1 MLAAYVIRFSCGG
14 GHTHAG
20 LDLGGVLGP
29 LVDQVGQILT
39 GTVNGTLETAA
50 NITGWTGTNTTG
62 TNTTAPT
69 DPCTWTGIT
78 CNALGSITGLYMPT
92 TRPHC
97 PTATLSP
104 SHAHLHRCS
113 VLDGLALTGAIPS
126 GLDALA
132 NLTTLCVVTPN
143 TNTRSVI
150 RLTV

>member
-1 MLAAYVIRFSCGG
+1 LLLAAYVIRFSCGG
-14 GHTHAG
+14 AG

-92 TRPHC
+92 TTHIALLPPFRPHTLTC
-97 PTATLSP
+97 TVAVYWTAS
-104 SHAHLHRCS
+104 R
-113 VLDGLALTGAIPS
+113 
-126 GLDALA
+126 
-132 NLTTLCVVTPN
+132 
-143 TNTRSVI
+143 
-150 RLTV
+150 